1 MSSQK
6 ENPGQQNQN
15 PSQKPGQ
22 QQGGGHKPGQQQQD
36 PNQKPSQNP
45 PKDR

>member
-1 MSSQK
+1 MSNQNQN
-6 ENPGQQNQN
+6 NPGQQSQN

-36 PNQKPSQNP
+36 QGRQSP
-45 PKDR
+45 PGQR